1 MTLKKIASLLKNH
14 SLVSIFALVA
24 SKLVYLFTTLVLT
37 NFMGIDDFGI
47 VSVFMSYVTLFIP
60 IVTLNIYSGF
70 GRYLYDENFSL
81 NNQVVNTLGF
91 GILVISLFAVIMIF
105 IPNIESYIFLPLD
118 ATYFLI
124 IAITGLFFE
133 FLLTQYFIYNKNS
146 LKLLKVILT
155 KSILVIIASIYFL
168 NSLTSNLYMAIVY
181 GEVVGAIYLFI
192 YFIKLHSPYNI
203 KVDFLY
209 LKNSLSYAIPLIM
222 YGFAMSALSQSD
234 RIVILKLDSELSAGL
249 YSMAYNLGSLILIIS
264 SGLLNAN
271 NPRFYELCNNSD
283 YKKIFEES
291 KNISN
296 VVFIGVVFIILY
308 LPILSELVLSDKY
321 LESFKLIGAVGV
333 VCFTHLFFQLWVRI
347 LSFEKRSLLIAISSL
362 LAFSLN
368 IYLNILAIPLFGYE
382 IAILTTLIS
391 YFCMNVFISFFID
404 LDNGIIINAFIE
416 HFLKLV
422 ILILIYFLLMA
433 ITNLI
438 FYKLLFIAIC
448 SIIIIKYYASIIS
461 LDVK

>member
-1 MTLKKIASLLKNH
+1 MTLGKIAPLLKNH

-37 NFMGIDDFGI
+37 NFMSVDDFGI
-47 VSVFMSYVTLFIP
+47 VSVFMSYVALFLP

-70 GRYLYDENFSL
+70 GRYLYDESFTL

-91 GILVISLFAVIMIF
+91 GILIISLFAAIMML
-105 IPNIESYIFLPLD
+105 IPNIQNYIFLPMD
-118 ATYFLI
+118 VIYFLI
-124 IAITGLFFE
+124 IVITGLFFE

-155 KSILVIIASIYFL
+155 KSILVIIVSIYFL

-181 GEVVGAIYLFI
+181 AEVVGTIYLFI
-192 YFIKLHSPYNI
+192 YFINQHRPYTI
-203 KVDFLY
+203 KVDFSY
-209 LKNSLSYAIPLIM
+209 LKNSLSYALPLIM

-234 RIVILKLDSELSAGL
+234 RIIILRLDSELSAGL

-271 NPRFYELCNNSD
+271 NPRFYELCNNSNH
-283 YKKIFEES
+283 KKIFEDS

-296 VVFIGVVFIILY
+296 IVFIGVLFVILY
-308 LPILSELVLSDKY
+308 LPTLSELVLSNKY
-321 LESFKLIGAVGV
+321 LESFKLIGAVGI

-347 LSFEKRSLLIAISSL
+347 LSFEKRTVLIAISSL

-368 IYLNILAIPLFGYE
+368 IYLNILLIPLFGYE

-404 LDNGIIINAFIE
+404 LDNKVIVNAFID
-416 HFLKLV
+416 HFLKLA
-422 ILILIYFLLMA
+422 ILISIFFLLMA

-438 FYKLLFIAIC
+438 LYKFLFIAIC
-448 SIIIIKYYASIIS
+448 TIIIIKYYAGIIS
-461 LDVK
+461 FEVK